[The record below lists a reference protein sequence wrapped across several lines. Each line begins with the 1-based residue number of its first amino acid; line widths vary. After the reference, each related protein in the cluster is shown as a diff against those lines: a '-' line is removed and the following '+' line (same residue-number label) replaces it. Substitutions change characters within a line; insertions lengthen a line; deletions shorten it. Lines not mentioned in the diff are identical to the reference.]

1 MYSKYKEGRDLYGLF
16 NELPAILWQYFNIL
30 DGELAKHKEDNEARQ
45 KETNEMAD
53 YINSGKR

>member
-1 MYSKYKEGRDLYGLF
+1 LF

-53 YINSGKR
+53 YINSGKN